1 MEGGKRSR
9 LLTCSASGR
18 SHVKAVERRKP
29 DSKAIHY
36 IYIILYDD
44 TLEKTKPQKPA
55 RRWVPGDREGTAR
68 GDKESSVRL
77 AWLGSRS
84 NDMTVSPVK
93 GLQNTHC
100 ETILLYVN
108 NSLTF

>member
-44 TLEKTKPQKPA
+44 TLEKTKPQKQLDGGCQETGRELP
-55 RRWVPGDREGTAR
+55 EGTR
-68 GDKESSVRL
+68 
-77 AWLGSRS
+77 
-84 NDMTVSPVK
+84 NPV
-93 GLQNTHC
+93 
-100 ETILLYVN
+100 
-108 NSLTF
+108 